1 MAKLADVIEL
11 LAPSDIDFLTSLPF
25 IPSNCQLKEVN
36 HFYQHS
42 KGRLIKIKIASKP
55 ENFSQLKEWIDYRKS
70 INKPVQAYLT
80 KVEGKY
86 FIKLRAEDLQDYVYI
101 NIECKQVYVAKNT
114 VIRGQ
119 FASFLRYL
127 LYYSGYELKYEKAGK
142 AKSFK
147 PAKTK
152 QIGLE
157 VCSYG

>member
-11 LAPSDIDFLTSLPF
+11 LAPSDVDFLTSLPF
-25 IPSNCQLKEVN
+25 IPTNTKLEQVD

-42 KGRLIKIKIASKP
+42 NGRLIKIKIASKP
-55 ENFSQLKEWIDYRKS
+55 EDFSQLKEWIEYRKS

-80 KVEGKY
+80 KVEDKY
-86 FIKLRAEDLQDYVYI
+86 FIKLRAEDMADYVYI

-127 LYYSGYELKYEKAGK
+127 LYYSGYELK
-142 AKSFK
+142 
-147 PAKTK
+147 
-152 QIGLE
+152 
-157 VCSYG
+157 

>member
-1 MAKLADVIEL
+1 MVKLDQV
-11 LAPSDIDFLTSLPF
+11 LASLPIF
-25 IPSNCQLKEVN
+25 DQEWLKQLSFVPTNTKLEQVD

-42 KGRLIKIKIASKP
+42 KGRLIKLSIASYPNSFEKLASWL
-55 ENFSQLKEWIDYRKS
+55 EYRKS

-80 KVEGKY
+80 KVKDKY

-101 NIECKQVYVAKNT
+101 NVKYKTVYVAKNT

-127 LYYSGYELKYEKAGK
+127 LYYSGYGLSYKTVGK

-147 PAKTK
+147 PKKTK
-152 QIGLE
+152 QISLL
-157 VCSYG
+157 

>member
-1 MAKLADVIEL
+1 MAKLADKIEL
-11 LAPSDIDFLTSLPF
+11 LAPSDIEFLTSLPF

-55 ENFSQLKEWIDYRKS
+55 ENFSQLKEWIDYRES
-70 INKPVQAYLT
+70 IGKPVKAHLT
-80 KVEGKY
+80 KVDGKY

-101 NIECKQVYVAKNT
+101 NVKYKTVYVAKNT

-127 LYYSGYELKYEKAGK
+127 LYYSGYGLSYKTVGK

-152 QIGLE
+152 QITLR
-157 VCSYG
+157 

>member
-1 MAKLADVIEL
+1 MVKLDQV
-11 LAPSDIDFLTSLPF
+11 LASLPIF
-25 IPSNCQLKEVN
+25 DQEWLKQLSFVPTNTKLEQVD

-42 KGRLIKIKIASKP
+42 KGRLIKIEIASKP
-55 ENFSQLKEWIDYRKS
+55 ENFSQLKEWIDYRES
-70 INKPVQAYLT
+70 IGKPVKAHLT
-80 KVEGKY
+80 KVDGKY

-101 NIECKQVYVAKNT
+101 NAVCKHVYVAKNT

-127 LYYSGYELKYEKAGK
+127 LYYSGYGLSYKTVGK

-157 VCSYG
+157 ACSYG

>member
-1 MAKLADVIEL
+1 MAKLDQV
-11 LAPSDIDFLTSLPF
+11 LASLPIF
-25 IPSNCQLKEVN
+25 DQEWLKQLSFVPTNTKLEQVD

-55 ENFSQLKEWIDYRKS
+55 ENFSQLKEWIEYRES
-70 INKPVQAYLT
+70 IGKPVKAYLT
-80 KVEGKY
+80 KIGDLHY
-86 FIKLRAEDLQDYVYI
+86 LKLRAEDLQDYVYI

>member
-42 KGRLIKIKIASKP
+42 KGRLIKLNIASYPDSFEKLASWL
-55 ENFSQLKEWIDYRKS
+55 EYRKS
-70 INKPVQAYLT
+70 INKPVKAYLT
-80 KVEGKY
+80 KIGDLHY
-86 FIKLRAEDLQDYVYI
+86 LKLRAEDMADYVYI
-101 NIECKQVYVAKNT
+101 EIESKRVYVAKNT

-127 LYYSGYELKYEKAGK
+127 LYYSGYGLSYKTVGK

-147 PAKTK
+147 PKRTK
-152 QIGLE
+152 QISLL
-157 VCSYG
+157 

>member
-1 MAKLADVIEL
+1 MAKLDQV
-11 LAPSDIDFLTSLPF
+11 LASLPIF
-25 IPSNCQLKEVN
+25 DQEWLKQLSFVPTNTKLEQVD

-42 KGRLIKIKIASKP
+42 EGRLIKLNIASYPDSFEKLASWL
-55 ENFSQLKEWIDYRKS
+55 EYRKS

-80 KVEGKY
+80 KVEDKY

-101 NIECKQVYVAKNT
+101 NVECKQVYVAKNT

-152 QIGLE
+152 QISLNLG
-157 VCSYG
+157 

>member
-11 LAPSDIDFLTSLPF
+11 LAPNDIDFLTSLPF
-25 IPSNCQLKEVN
+25 IPTNTKLEQVD

-55 ENFSQLKEWIDYRKS
+55 ENFSQLKEWIEYRKS
-70 INKPVQAYLT
+70 ITKPVQAYLT
-80 KVEGKY
+80 KVDGEY
-86 FIKLRAEDLQDYVYI
+86 FIKLRAEDMADYVYI
-101 NIECKQVYVAKNT
+101 NVKYKTVYVAKNT

-127 LYYSGYELKYEKAGK
+127 LYYSGYKLKYEKAGK

-157 VCSYG
+157 ACSYG

>member
-11 LAPSDIDFLTSLPF
+11 LAPSDVDFLTSLPF
-25 IPSNCQLKEVN
+25 IPTNTKLEQVD

-42 KGRLIKIKIASKP
+42 NGRLIKIKIASKP
-55 ENFSQLKEWIDYRKS
+55 EDFSQLKEWIEYRKS

-80 KVEGKY
+80 KIGDLHY
-86 FIKLRAEDLQDYVYI
+86 LKLRAEDMADYVYI
-101 NIECKQVYVAKNT
+101 EIESKRVYVAKNT

-127 LYYSGYELKYEKAGK
+127 LYYSGYGLSYKTVGK

-147 PAKTK
+147 PKRTK
-152 QIGLE
+152 QISLL
-157 VCSYG
+157 

>member
-25 IPSNCQLKEVN
+25 IPTNTKLELVY

-42 KGRLIKIKIASKP
+42 KGRLIKLSIASYPNSFEKLASWL
-55 ENFSQLKEWIDYRKS
+55 EYRKS
-70 INKPVQAYLT
+70 INKPVKAYLT

-101 NIECKQVYVAKNT
+101 NVKYKTVYVAKNT

-127 LYYSGYELKYEKAGK
+127 LYYSGYGLSYKTVGK

-152 QIGLE
+152 QITLR
-157 VCSYG
+157 